1 METTTLKMF
10 SDTIKNENG
19 LIWITPVCDFFN
31 LHVQN
36 QYSKIKNDPILSK
49 LVGKNR
55 PDSAQNENLVGKN
68 HTDLVKN
75 EDLYGCL
82 LYTSPSPRDGLLSR
96 MPSSA

>member
-36 QYSKIKNDPILSK
+36 QYSKIKKDPILSK
-49 LVGKNR
+49 LWIKMST
-55 PDSAQNENLVGKN
+55 DSFEN
-68 HTDLVKN
+68 
-75 EDLYGCL
+75 
-82 LYTSPSPRDGLLSR
+82 
-96 MPSSA
+96 